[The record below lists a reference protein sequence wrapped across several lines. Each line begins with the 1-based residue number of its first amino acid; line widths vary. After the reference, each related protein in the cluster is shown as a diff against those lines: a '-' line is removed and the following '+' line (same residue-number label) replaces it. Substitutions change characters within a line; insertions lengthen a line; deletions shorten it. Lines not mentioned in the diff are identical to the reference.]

1 MFNNKKA
8 ILIGNTLEFLDLY
21 LYIHFA
27 TVIAQ
32 KFFPA
37 GFEKSLF
44 LQAFSFS
51 QIYLIAPIACLIFA
65 YLGDKHGRKPII
77 LHTALWM
84 AITSVLIIFLPTYET
99 WGENSVI
106 LLLILRIIQ
115 GIALAGEPTAANL
128 YLMESTSMDRNS
140 PWYNQAPWYVTVM
153 GVTEQVGGVIA
164 LLLCYTSLTYLKD
177 YTHGWRVPFACCGTI
192 ILFVLYIRTRLAE
205 SEDYKKFTSDQQAVN
220 ILAHNET
227 GLSFFKKSILFYK
240 KNVFSLFFLFVVYPT
255 VFNLCFLQ
263 ISPQVVGIDS
273 PPEDLALYNI
283 YVSIGTILLS
293 LLKTYL
299 PLRFNWNL
307 RKTTATYVS
316 VGCICAFLA
325 VWGLENNSSWIFVF
339 VCQILIISLLNFG
352 LVMPGLIK
360 MFPIIARYRL
370 MALSWSLARFSNFFL
385 IVFGTSAI
393 KGVFGLYGSLY
404 MVYALAIPAL
414 FAVWYHICYYTVDQ
428 IIFMKNSK
436 KANIIHQ
443 SIQVMSNKEAMD
455 RIYGTSNFKK
465 SN

>member
-8 ILIGNTLEFLDLY
+8 ILIGNTLEFFDLY

-128 YLMESTSMDRNS
+128 YLMESTYMDRNS

-177 YTHGWRVPFACCGTI
+177 YTHGWRVPFACCGI
-192 ILFVLYIRTRLAE
+192 FILFVL
-205 SEDYKKFTSDQQAVN
+205 
-220 ILAHNET
+220 
-227 GLSFFKKSILFYK
+227 
-240 KNVFSLFFLFVVYPT
+240 
-255 VFNLCFLQ
+255 
-263 ISPQVVGIDS
+263 
-273 PPEDLALYNI
+273 
-283 YVSIGTILLS
+283 
-293 LLKTYL
+293 
-299 PLRFNWNL
+299 
-307 RKTTATYVS
+307 
-316 VGCICAFLA
+316 
-325 VWGLENNSSWIFVF
+325 
-339 VCQILIISLLNFG
+339 
-352 LVMPGLIK
+352 
-360 MFPIIARYRL
+360 
-370 MALSWSLARFSNFFL
+370 
-385 IVFGTSAI
+385 
-393 KGVFGLYGSLY
+393 
-404 MVYALAIPAL
+404 
-414 FAVWYHICYYTVDQ
+414 
-428 IIFMKNSK
+428 
-436 KANIIHQ
+436 
-443 SIQVMSNKEAMD
+443 
-455 RIYGTSNFKK
+455 
-465 SN
+465 